1 VKAYKKKK
9 KKKKKLVG
17 TKEARKQANKGDE
30 KLENKGEKT
39 QMVGKEKENKNI
51 GFHQMATKFVHTS

>member
-1 VKAYKKKK
+1 
-9 KKKKKLVG
+9 VG